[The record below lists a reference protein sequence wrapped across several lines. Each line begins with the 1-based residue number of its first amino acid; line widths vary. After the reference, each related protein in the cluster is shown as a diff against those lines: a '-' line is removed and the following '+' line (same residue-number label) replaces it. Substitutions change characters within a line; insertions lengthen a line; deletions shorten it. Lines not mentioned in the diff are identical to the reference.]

1 MSIQITGTCY
11 IQHVHISKKKK
22 HVAFETQT
30 YPNKPTQKHMLQT
43 FPAYAVHSATLFQ
56 ESAFWTPEP
65 VASTQSARQ
74 RGGTHIEPTGDE
86 EDYVFV

>member
-1 MSIQITGTCY
+1 
-11 IQHVHISKKKK
+11 
-22 HVAFETQT
+22 
-30 YPNKPTQKHMLQT
+30 MLQT

-56 ESAFWTPEP
+56 DSVCWAPEP

-74 RGGTHIEPTGDE
+74 RGGTHVEPTADE